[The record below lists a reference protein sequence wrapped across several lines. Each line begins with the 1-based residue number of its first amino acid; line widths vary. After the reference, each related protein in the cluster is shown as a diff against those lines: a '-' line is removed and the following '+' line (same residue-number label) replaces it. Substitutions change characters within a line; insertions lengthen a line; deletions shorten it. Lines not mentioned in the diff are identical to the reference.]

1 MRPAVTSPV
10 RPSPVRPSPVRT
22 VLLLVAGLLTLAAVL
37 DTAVLDGT
45 VSGSHG
51 WRFLLV
57 AAAFAAAEGA
67 VMHVELG
74 KNAHS
79 VSLAE
84 MILTVGLF
92 ELHPWELTGARLL
105 GGGLVLALVRHQRP
119 LKLVY
124 NLALW
129 TCDVAL
135 AAAVFRAL
143 GGSVSEAGSGTSGHV
158 LAAGAAAL
166 AAALLDS
173 LAVSAV
179 IAATSRELDLGRAV
193 RFTGS
198 CLVSATGCVTGGI
211 VCVAALTLSP
221 WFAVPVTALAVGY
234 LYAFAT
240 LASLRAQVANVRV
253 VNDFAD
259 ELSRTRQAEGVVH
272 LVLAHTAKA
281 LRADRAALWLA
292 SPDSTAWHVTD
303 LRGGVVTELGVPF
316 SEAEVIDR
324 AVDEERPVLLR
335 PSRHPAVAVA
345 LRQLGAKDAVL
356 ASLRGEQDL
365 RAVLLVAD
373 RQGEVTNFTRDDADL
388 LQTLAR
394 HAGAALSNSRLVEQ
408 LDHDSQHDAL
418 TGLANRTKFL
428 HRLTA
433 ALEEA
438 SSVSVL
444 LMDLDRFKEVN
455 DTLGHHHGDLLLQLV
470 AERLNQALRSQD
482 LLARLGGDEFAVL
495 LVDTTAEQATATAER
510 LAQALSTS
518 VLLQGVQTDVGVSVG
533 LVHRTLPDDGL
544 DANTLLQHADVAMYQ
559 AKQDY
564 SGVHQYHDELDGYSP
579 RRLELAGGLRAAI
592 ESGQLSLRY
601 QPQVRLED
609 GSVVGAEA
617 LVRWEHPTYG
627 EVTPDEFVPV
637 AEQGGLIRE
646 LTRYVLDEALAA
658 CAAWTE
664 RGLPLTVSVNLSARN
679 LLEPDLAVAVE
690 ELLARH
696 GLSGSNLVLEI
707 TESLLMAEDRTGDV
721 LRALAETGV
730 RLSIDDFGTGYSSLS
745 YLKRLPVAEVK
756 IDKSFVRNLASDPED
771 SAIIESIATLAHT
784 LQLDVVVEGVED
796 AATLAALG
804 SLGCDIAQGYHVAVP
819 MTAADLTAWLAP
831 QRVARAVPRV
841 RPLPPPALPRQR
853 RRART

>member
-1 MRPAVTSPV
+1 MRLALSSPV
-10 RPSPVRPSPVRT
+10 RIVALLIVGLLGT
-22 VLLLVAGLLTLAAVL
+22 AVLLDVAVL
-37 DTAVLDGT
+37 DATF
-45 VSGSHG
+45 SGAEG
-51 WRFLLV
+51 WTLLLV

-84 MILTVGLF
+84 LILTVGLF
-92 ELHPWELTGARLL
+92 ELHPYELTAARLL
-105 GGGLVLALVRHQRP
+105 GGGLVLALIRKQRP
-119 LKLVY
+119 LKLAF

-129 TCDVAL
+129 TCDVSV
-135 AAAVFRAL
+135 AAVVFHAL
-143 GGSVSEAGSGTSGHV
+143 GGGVGPAGVDTEHHI

-166 AAALLDS
+166 TAALVDS
-173 LAVSAV
+173 LAVNVV
-179 IAATSRELDLGRAV
+179 IAATSREVDLGRAA
-193 RFTGS
+193 RFTVS
-198 CLVSATGCVTGGI
+198 CLVSASGCVTGGM
-211 VCVAALTLSP
+211 VCVAALTVSA
-221 WFAVPVTALAVGY
+221 WFAVGVAALALGY

-259 ELSRTRQAEGVVH
+259 ELSRTRQAESVVH
-272 LVLAHTAKA
+272 LVLEHTAKA
-281 LRADRAALWLA
+281 LRADRAALWVA
-292 SPDSTAWHVTD
+292 APDSAGWSVTD
-303 LRGGVVTELGVPF
+303 LRGDVYTEQVVPF
-316 SEAEVIDR
+316 DQAPVVSR
-324 AVDEERPVLLR
+324 AADVEKPMLLR
-335 PSRHPAVAVA
+335 PSRHPAAAVA
-345 LRQLGAKDAVL
+345 LRHLDAKDAVL

-365 RAVLLVAD
+365 RAVLLVGD
-373 RQGEVTNFTRDDADL
+373 RQGEVNNFTREDAAL

-438 SSVSVL
+438 GSVSVL

-470 AERLNQALRSQD
+470 AERLNQALRSHD

-495 LVDTTAEQATATAER
+495 LTDATAEQATATAER

-518 VLLQGVQTDVGVSVG
+518 VLLQGVQTDVGVSIGV
-533 LVHRTLPDDGL
+533 VHRVLPDPEL
-544 DANTLLQHADVAMYQ
+544 DAHSLLQHADVAMYQ

-592 ESGQLSLRY
+592 ESGQLTLRY
-601 QPQVRLED
+601 QPQVRVED
-609 GSVVGAEA
+609 GSIVGAEA
-617 LVRWEHPTYG
+617 LVRWEHPVYG
-627 EVTPDEFVPV
+627 EVRPDEFVPV

-646 LTRYVLDEALAA
+646 LTRYVLDTALAA
-658 CAAWTE
+658 CAAWTA

-690 ELLARH
+690 ELLAKH
-696 GLSGSNLVLEI
+696 GVSGQNLVLEI

-721 LRALAETGV
+721 LRELAATGV
-730 RLSIDDFGTGYSSLS
+730 RVSIDDFGTGYSSLS
-745 YLKRLPVAEVK
+745 YLKRLPVGEVK

-771 SAIIESIATLAHT
+771 SAIIASIATLAHT

-796 AATLAALG
+796 AATLGMLS
-804 SLGCDIAQGYHVAVP
+804 SLGCDIAQGYHIAMP
-819 MTAADLTAWLAP
+819 MTDKDLMAWLSAK
-831 QRVARAVPRV
+831 RVTRIVPRV
-841 RPLPPPALPRQR
+841 RPLPTPPAPRQR
-853 RRART
+853 RRARA